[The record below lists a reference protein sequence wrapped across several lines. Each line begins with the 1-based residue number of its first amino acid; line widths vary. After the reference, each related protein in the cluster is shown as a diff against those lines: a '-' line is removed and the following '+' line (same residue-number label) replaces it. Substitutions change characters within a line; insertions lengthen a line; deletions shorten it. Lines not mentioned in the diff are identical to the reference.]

1 MHVCLNRYQ
10 LWWPKASE
18 VAQSCPTLC
27 DPMDCS
33 PPGSSV
39 HGVFQGRVLEW
50 AAISFFWSTT
60 TPRQK
65 EPRNGC
71 PPLCPLAL
79 SPASCQWDLTKSQ
92 RAGGPFG
99 EICAGQAPSTNMGRE
114 GWKLDLGANGACPD
128 GSVQRQHGIPA
139 AACLTDLGSGRLPT
153 SPLLVLVLLSFCTQL
168 VHSLFSKLS

>member
-1 MHVCLNRYQ
+1 MCASIDIR
-10 LWWPKASE
+10 PKASE
-18 VAQSCPTLC
+18 IAQSCPPLC

-50 AAISFFWSTT
+50 VIISFFWSTT

-79 SPASCQWDLTKSQ
+79 SPASCQQAAHLEKSV
-92 RAGGPFG
+92 
-99 EICAGQAPSTNMGRE
+99 
-114 GWKLDLGANGACPD
+114 L
-128 GSVQRQHGIPA
+128 V
-139 AACLTDLGSGRLPT
+139 RLPAQT
-153 SPLLVLVLLSFCTQL
+153 QAERAESWTWGQMERVQMALYRNSTRSLQLPASQASGQEGSPLP
-168 VHSLFSKLS
+168 HY